1 MSQFPTDANG
11 NITRYNPQTGQYE
24 PLSLSSSDQE
34 ATYGPSPS
42 IPFSPSPPVQQATHD
57 FDPNT
62 GLSREAWRD
71 QFMGLGS
78 ISPQAADQWLRSHGG
93 NQMSGKGDIWQTPYG
108 DTLDLQIGR
117 GAANANGGN
126 IMPAWTSTA
135 GGNQSN
141 GSSFSGNNNS
151 VMQNGGADFGALLQ
165 QLLGQPGLR
174 FANGQQQIMNQGA
187 QPYNQYSQGNQPS
200 QSNYFGGMQTTGQT
214 DGTLLGTRMSSV
226 PGNFNQQPQAQGN
239 SSFGGVTKPEYSWNG
254 KAPSMNKPMSSPM
267 GSPSFFNQQNDTQT
281 STKPLPDNN
290 MTIG

>member
-11 NITRYNPQTGQYE
+11 NITRYNPQSGQYE
-24 PLSLSSSDQE
+24 PLSLSSDNQ
-34 ATYGPSPS
+34 YGPSPAVTDA
-42 IPFSPSPPVQQATHD
+42 PPVQQVSHD

-78 ISPQAADQWLRSHGG
+78 ISPQAADQWLKSHGG
-93 NQMSGKGDIWQTPYG
+93 NQLGGKGDIWQTPYG

-126 IMPAWTSTA
+126 IMPAWTQTN
-135 GGNQSN
+135 GGQSS
-141 GSSFSGNNNS
+141 GSNFQGGGS

-165 QLLGQPGLR
+165 QLFNQPGLR
-174 FANGQQQIMNQGA
+174 FANGQQQITGA
-187 QPYNQYSQGNQPS
+187 QPYNQYAGNQ
-200 QSNYFGGMQTTGQT
+200 QGVSNYFGGMQTSGQT
-214 DGTLLGTRMSSV
+214 DGTLLGTKMSSV

-239 SSFGGVTKPEYSWNG
+239 SSFGGVTKPEYSWMNG
-254 KAPSMNKPMSSPM
+254 KGPSNPMKNTM
-267 GSPSFFNQQNDTQT
+267 GAPSFFNEKNDTQT

-290 MTIG
+290 MTIGG